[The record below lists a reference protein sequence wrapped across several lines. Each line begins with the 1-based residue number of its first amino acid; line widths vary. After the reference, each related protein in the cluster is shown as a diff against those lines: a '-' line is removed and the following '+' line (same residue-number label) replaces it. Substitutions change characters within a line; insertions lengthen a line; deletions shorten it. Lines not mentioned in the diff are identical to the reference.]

1 MRRRKKT
8 SASSVQ
14 VLLIMTCIVVIIAGI
29 KTAAEIVSPF
39 ILSVFIA
46 IISSPPLFWMEKHK
60 VPKVLAMLIIIVGI
74 VIFSTA
80 IFSLVGSSVESF
92 TRNIPQ
98 YSNQLQSQLS
108 GLISW
113 LGTHGVTI
121 SSDLFQEYFN
131 PSSALT
137 LVANTLSGFGIVL
150 TNGFLILLTVIFIL
164 FEASSFPN
172 KLRALSDRPEA
183 SLRHY
188 RRITQTVE
196 HYIALKTV
204 VSLGTGT
211 ILALWLYILGV
222 DFPLLW
228 GLLAFLLNF
237 VPNIGSFIA
246 AVPPTLL
253 ALVQLGP
260 TYSLLTAAGYVVVN
274 TVIGNMIEPRFMGKG
289 LGLSTLVVFLS
300 LVFWGWVLGPVGMLL
315 SVPLTMTIKIILEV
329 RENTRW
335 IAILLGPEIP
345 TQTKRIIAG
354 KPTPPIPDTPALPND
369 SEKRS
374 HANSS

>member
-8 SASSVQ
+8 SASSMQ
-14 VLLIMTCIVVIIAGI
+14 VLLIMTCIIVIIAGI
-29 KTAAEIVSPF
+29 KAAAEIVSPF

-46 IISSPPLFWMEKHK
+46 IISAPPLFWMEKHK
-60 VPKVLAMLIIIVGI
+60 VPKVLAMLIIIAGI
-74 VIFSTA
+74 VVFSTA
-80 IFSLVGSSVESF
+80 IFSLVGSSVETF

-98 YSNQLQSQLS
+98 YSSQLQSQS
-108 GLISW
+108 SCVISW
-113 LGTHGVTI
+113 LGDHGVTVNA
-121 SSDLFQEYFN
+121 DLFQEYFN

-137 LVANTLSGFGIVL
+137 LVANTLSGFGVVL

-172 KLRALSDRPEA
+172 KLRTLSDRPEA

-204 VSLGTGT
+204 MSLGTGT
-211 ILALWLYILGV
+211 ILALWVYILGV

-260 TYSLLTAAGYVVVN
+260 TYSLLTAAGYVIVN

-335 IAILLGPEIP
+335 IAILLGPEIL
-345 TQTKRIIAG
+345 TQTKRIIAD

-369 SEKRS
+369 SEKGS
-374 HANSS
+374 HANPS